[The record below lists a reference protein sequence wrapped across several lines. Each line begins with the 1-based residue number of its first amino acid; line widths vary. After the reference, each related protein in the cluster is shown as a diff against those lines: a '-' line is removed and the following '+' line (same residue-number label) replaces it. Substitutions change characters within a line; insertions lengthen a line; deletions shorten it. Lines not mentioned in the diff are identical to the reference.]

1 MKKVLWA
8 PWRMEYILGEKEPGC
23 IFCPYTRQGTDEDNL
38 ILFKGRLT
46 MVMMNKFPYNNGHLL
61 VSPLKHVFSMD
72 ELTPEEL
79 TDLMLK
85 IQASLKFIKQE
96 MHPDGF
102 NVGLNIGKV
111 AGAGVEQHLHFHI
124 VPRWNGDT
132 SFMTVLGEVRVI
144 PEHLKATYKRL
155 KPYFDKLKEEE

>member
-1 MKKVLWA
+1 MDILWA

-23 IFCPYTRQGTDEDNL
+23 IFCPHTRKGTDEDNL

-61 VSPLKHVFSMD
+61 VSPLRHVSSLD
-72 ELTPEEL
+72 ALTPEEL

-85 IQASLKFIKQE
+85 IRASLKFVKQE
-96 MHPDGF
+96 MNPDGF